1 MPSVELI
8 TEPKSE
14 SKRSMKG
21 KCRPKSVS
29 FSDLICIFAMPLM
42 IISCFVFGTAIRL
55 VKNLTKQN
63 PRQLNVVQ
71 EPIKVVKLMCCGIM
85 DN

>member
-1 MPSVELI
+1 
-8 TEPKSE
+8 
-14 SKRSMKG
+14 
-21 KCRPKSVS
+21 
-29 FSDLICIFAMPLM
+29 MPLM
-42 IISCFVFGTAIRL
+42 IFSCFVFGTAIRL